1 MLNQIEKLFSFL
13 ISLLARSPKSP
24 QPVSPRVDIPH
35 DALEPDGKV
44 RYLEDFKVGCL
55 GPCFYTTGICL
66 DLIANH
72 KDQRKQKVLP
82 SSLASPCLTET
93 TLFWGEVGCCRQQK
107 AYLTLDL
114 PLIPSHSH
122 KLCNNF

>member
-1 MLNQIEKLFSFL
+1 MPNQNEKLFSFL

-55 GPCFYTTGICL
+55 DPCFYTAGICL
-66 DLIANH
+66 DLITNH
-72 KDQRKQKVLP
+72 KDQQKQKVLP

-93 TLFWGEVGCCRQQK
+93 TLFGGKWGAADNK
-107 AYLTLDL
+107 KHILH
-114 PLIPSHSH
+114 LIYP
-122 KLCNNF
+122 